1 MKKNKFN
8 SQSNLIN
15 SNNVDQ
21 DIRDLFGLSF
31 TTYKMSENYKLIYK
45 NDPTCS
51 IPKRLIEL
59 YTKYIKPDYNSMI
72 YSFKRKYISN
82 ESLIEKNNNKEQ
94 LQGLR
99 AVYDY
104 IQKYDINKG
113 QLDIFISALEIHA
126 LLWKATDEKNN
137 KEMLEEQER
146 IRNDIDK
153 LKEEARLEKDLSK
166 FKKARELEKELSAF
180 TYKSRIGGKLR
191 SDNYNDNVDMFDID
205 IDVPSARESLE
216 FMNSYISKE
225 KKQEFDKVLSDGN
238 IINYIAYCVKEVTDL
253 IYYQP
258 FIDGNKRT
266 FRALLNLMFKVRG
279 LPPVYVKSHEKD
291 EYKNALFL
299 AMKDKDYSE
308 IIGFYLFKICDSI
321 YELDVKPY
329 QQKRLDFYNRDTNYG
344 HIGRK
349 K

>member
-1 MKKNKFN
+1 MKKNKGN

-15 SNNVDQ
+15 SDNVNQ

-72 YSFKRKYISN
+72 YSFERKYISN
-82 ESLIEKNNNKEQ
+82 ESLIEKNNNREQ
-94 LQGLR
+94 MQGLR

-113 QLDIFISALEIHA
+113 QLDIFISSLEIHA

-137 KEMLEEQER
+137 KEMVREQER
-146 IRNDIDK
+146 IRSDIEK
-153 LKEEARLEKDLSK
+153 LKEEARIEKDLSK
-166 FKKARELEKELSAF
+166 FKRARKLEKDLSAF

-205 IDVPSARESLE
+205 IEVPSAKESLE
-216 FMNSYISKE
+216 FMNSYISA
-225 KKQEFDKVLSDGN
+225 KKKDEFNKVRSDSN
-238 IINYIAYCVKEVTDL
+238 IINYIAYCVKEVTNL

-279 LPPVYVKSHEKD
+279 LPPVYVKSSEKE

-321 YELDVKPY
+321 YELDVMPY
-329 QQKRLDFYNRDTNYG
+329 QQKRLEFYNKETDYG